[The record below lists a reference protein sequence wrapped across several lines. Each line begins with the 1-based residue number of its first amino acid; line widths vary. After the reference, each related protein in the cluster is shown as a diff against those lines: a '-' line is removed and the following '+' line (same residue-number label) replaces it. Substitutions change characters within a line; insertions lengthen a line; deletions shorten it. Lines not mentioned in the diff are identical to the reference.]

1 MTPPPDR
8 MRIAANHLDG
18 FLRRGRWTAAAR
30 PAASIRAALRI
41 RARMVFRKICGVS
54 LPAGW
59 YHARMSTILVP
70 IDFSEETPEVIE
82 CAAMLARRN
91 RSQLVLMHVAAGGR
105 EVAPG
110 VISHEEEAEATDK
123 LDRLER
129 YLRDEGYEVSTALRA
144 GEPAREIVEYGDAI
158 KADCIIMGKHDHA
171 PAATRAKSPVTRYV
185 EQKAPCTV
193 VAVP

>member
-1 MTPPPDR
+1 
-8 MRIAANHLDG
+8 
-18 FLRRGRWTAAAR
+18 
-30 PAASIRAALRI
+30 
-41 RARMVFRKICGVS
+41 
-54 LPAGW
+54 
-59 YHARMSTILVP
+59 MSTILVP

-91 RSQLVLMHVAAGGR
+91 RSQLVLMHVAPAGQ

-110 VISHEEEAEATDK
+110 VTSREEEAAAADK

-129 YLRDEGYEVSTALRA
+129 YLRDEGYEVSTTLRE

-158 KADCIIMGKHDHA
+158 KADCIIMGRHDHA
-171 PAATRAKSPVTRYV
+171 PAATRTKSPVTRYV

>member
-1 MTPPPDR
+1 MPPAPR
-8 MRIAANHLDG
+8 VESSGESPRPRGSRTGHRATGRRAPPAPRIP
-18 FLRRGRWTAAAR
+18 AR
-30 PAASIRAALRI
+30 T
-41 RARMVFRKICGVS
+41 VFRKICGVS
-54 LPAGW
+54 GRAGW

-91 RSQLVLMHVAAGGR
+91 RSQLVLMHVAAGAR

-110 VISHEEEAEATDK
+110 VISEEEESEAAGK

-129 YLRDEGYEVSTALRA
+129 YLRDEGYAVSTAVRE
-144 GEPAREIVEYGDAI
+144 GEPAHEIVEYGDAI

-171 PAATRAKSPVTRYV
+171 SKATRVKGPVTRYV